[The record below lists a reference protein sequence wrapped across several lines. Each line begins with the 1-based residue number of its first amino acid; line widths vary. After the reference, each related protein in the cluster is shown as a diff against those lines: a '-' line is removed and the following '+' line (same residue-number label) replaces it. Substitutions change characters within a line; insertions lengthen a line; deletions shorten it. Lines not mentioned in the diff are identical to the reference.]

1 MISFYETLR
10 VEIGREVG
18 ITIVTP
24 GLVESEMTKG
34 KFLSKE
40 GQLVLDQQLRD
51 VSLINYFGYC
61 VIIEFNG
68 INFEHPMLG

>member
-40 GQLVLDQQLRD
+40 GQLVLDQELRD
-51 VSLINYFGYC
+51 VSVMSYFGYY

-68 INFEHPMLG
+68 INFCA